1 MGDKSLMQFLFI
13 GLCVVFLCSLIV
25 DSIKDKM
32 NK

>member
-1 MGDKSLMQFLFI
+1 MGDRSLMQFLFI
-13 GLCVVFLCSLIV
+13 CLCVVFLCSLIV

>member
-13 GLCVVFLCSLIV
+13 CIIFLCSLIV